1 MFEVE
6 LRRSVIESEE
16 NDAACDAAECIDKY
30 PGMTYAEGVAAAL
43 AWVLG
48 RETERPYSE

>member
-16 NDAACDAAECIDKY
+16 TEASVDASECVDKY

-48 RETERPYSE
+48 RTTDRPYSE

>member
-6 LRRSVIESEE
+6 LRRGTIENEE
-16 NDAACDAAECIDKY
+16 NNAAGDAAEGIDKY
-30 PGMTYAEGVAAAL
+30 PSMTYAEGVAAAL

-48 RETERPYSE
+48 NETERPYSE